1 MKLQLHTKA
10 WAGLDSPDSNLG
22 KYLLSSAF
30 KNPKNGTEADQIDV
44 DYLLLFGVLHCRD
57 KAKCERKAIGFY
69 DILQEG
75 GMESHGHI
83 SAGDKDFE
91 PVWRKLVE
99 FCTTDLFD
107 MAKEVKTKYSD
118 AEAKQIEDVIEDM
131 QEDFLDLMYGNNSSL
146 KNDAWLEKILSP
158 DCIHVFDAAEIRR
171 IAFEKAEVEAK
182 HIK

>member
-1 MKLQLHTKA
+1 M
-10 WAGLDSPDSNLG
+10 
-22 KYLLSSAF
+22 LSSAF

-57 KAKCERKAIGFY
+57 KVKCERKAIGFY

-75 GMESHGHI
+75 GMESHAHI

-107 MAKEVKTKYSD
+107 MAKLKVKYSD
-118 AEAKQIEDVIEDM
+118 DEAKQIEDVIEEM
-131 QEDFLDLMYGNNSSL
+131 SEDFLDAMYGNNSSL
-146 KNDAWLEKILSP
+146 KNDAWMEKIMSP
-158 DCIHVFDAAEIRR
+158 ACIYMFDAAEIRR
-171 IAFEKAEVEAK
+171 IAFEKSGVDVK

>member
-1 MKLQLHTKA
+1 M
-10 WAGLDSPDSNLG
+10 
-22 KYLLSSAF
+22 
-30 KNPKNGTEADQIDV
+30 

-75 GMESHGHI
+75 GMESHAHI

-91 PVWRKLVE
+91 PVWRKIVE

-118 AEAKQIEDVIEDM
+118 AEAKQIEDVIEEM
-131 QEDFLDLMYGNNSSL
+131 SEDFLDLMYGNNSSL
-146 KNDAWLEKILSP
+146 KNDAWLEKILSAE
-158 DCIHVFDAAEIRR
+158 CIYVFDAAEIRR
-171 IAFEKAEVEAK
+171 IAFEKSNVTVK
-182 HIK
+182 HMK